1 MKRLLIALLG
11 VCPIVLLAQSGADF
25 QKEFTTQPG
34 KKLDVN
40 LKTGGAITIVGWEK
54 NMVAYKGYREG
65 RDGEDCVLEAE
76 ETPSGVTIKSHYATS
91 GRDKSGG
98 VRLEVSV
105 PSKYDVHVE
114 TMGGEVSI
122 ASVDGSFSGRTMGGA
137 LELSKLKG
145 NLDLLTMGGPVTLK
159 NSDVDGKVKTMGGQ
173 VLLDEVTGD
182 VTASSMGGKVIQKH
196 VRARS
201 GDTKGSEVN
210 ISSMGGDIDVDDAPL
225 GADVQTMGGE
235 IRINSA
241 GKFVKAKTMGGTI
254 QIGAVDG
261 WVDATTMGGNVRV
274 TMTGDPSQGKRSV
287 SLKSMS
293 GDIELGVPD
302 GLSMDID
309 VELTYTKGHEGDYT
323 ITSDFPL
330 HQEVSPEWE
339 RDNGSPRK
347 TITATAQVAGG
358 KNPVHIKTINGNVTI
373 KKM

>member
-25 QKEFTTQPG
+25 QKEFATQPG

-40 LKTGGAITIVGWEK
+40 LRTGGAITIVGWEK
-54 NMVAYKGYREG
+54 DMVAYKGYREG
-65 RDGEDCVLEAE
+65 RDGDDCVLEAE
-76 ETPSGVTIKSHYATS
+76 QTASGVSIESHYAS
-91 GRDKSGG
+91 SHRDRSGG
-98 VRLEVSV
+98 VRLEVNV
-105 PSKYDVHVE
+105 PSKYDVHIE
-114 TMGGEVSI
+114 TMGGAVSI
-122 ASVDGSFSGRTMGGA
+122 ESVEGSFSGRTMGGA
-137 LELSKLKG
+137 LELTKLKG

-182 VTASSMGGKVIQKH
+182 VSASSMGGKVIQKH
-196 VRARS
+196 VTRRS
-201 GDTKGSEVN
+201 GETKGTEVN

-225 GADVQTMGGE
+225 GADVQTMGGA

-241 GKFVKAKTMGGTI
+241 GKFVKAKTMGGKI
-254 QIGAVDG
+254 RIEAVDG
-261 WVDATTMGGNVRV
+261 WVDATTMGGDVHV
-274 TMTGDPSQGKRSV
+274 AMTGDPSQGKRSV

-293 GDIELGVPD
+293 GNIELSVPE

-309 VELTYTKGHEGDYT
+309 VELTYTKGHEGDYA

-330 HQEVSPEWE
+330 HQEVSPQWE
-339 RDNGSPRK
+339 SGNGSPRK
-347 TITATAQVAGG
+347 TITATAQVSGG

-373 KKM
+373 KKI